1 MRGSHDGL
9 APTKVTTSRDVAHEL
24 RTPVTA
30 LVSAAELLGDDPA
43 SQLVATQIGR
53 LRRLVADLLEVSR
66 LDSGLDP
73 ARLTSVSLAHA
84 TRTACATAA
93 SGGQPTWTL
102 EVESDADVLLDPAR
116 FERIV
121 ANLLGNVAAHGGG
134 VAHVVVAGPELRI
147 SHDGP
152 GLPPEVLRDGPRR
165 FHAVGAGKG
174 SGLGLTIAR
183 GGAVVHD
190 ERSGRRRGRR
200 PPPRPRESVERLV
213 AVTAGQD
220 HRARAAD
227 GVRSRAL
234 HEEGRLGQHRW
245 RRGAGRG
252 RDGRRG
258 GARWGG
264 ARTAAASG
272 LVQPASARPSAQ
284 SRAAQRGIVGTPPV
298 WRTHPTPTSQNCR
311 RHPVA

>member
-147 SHDGP
+147 SDDGP

-200 PPPRPRESVERLV
+200 PHPVHVRASSDSLPSPQARTTVRGRRMGSAPEHSTRKVDSGNTGGAGGPAGVGMVGGAGLGGAGHGRRRRPGSCSRPAR
-213 AVTAGQD
+213 G
-220 HRARAAD
+220 RAR
-227 GVRSRAL
+227 R
-234 HEEGRLGQHRW
+234 
-245 RRGAGRG
+245 AGRRSVG
-252 RDGRRG
+252 S
-258 GARWGG
+258 W
-264 ARTAAASG
+264 
-272 LVQPASARPSAQ
+272 ARPQ
-284 SRAAQRGIVGTPPV
+284 SGGRTPHQPHRTVGGT
-298 WRTHPTPTSQNCR
+298 R
-311 RHPVA
+311 